1 MVAPATGGHTP
12 NRKVMGKLFLKLW
25 ILMLLTSLGS
35 LKLQQ
40 AVFENYYREDMASSS
55 NERFR
60 RIFSYVEAILQPV
73 PQASWVAH
81 VKELQPQ
88 IGPTKMVGGA
98 ARLTTVSELA
108 GTPGFDAEAIARVR
122 SPNPLIR
129 GVPGGVEA
137 YRTILGTEVVAVV
150 VAPGVKDAPLFG
162 LLTPTQFTWMVES
175 SMYALAVGLWLTLF
189 WGDMKKL
196 VGAAGQVGEGQFDV
210 DVKVR
215 KGTALRPLAD
225 AFNLMKERVAALLG
239 SHRNL
244 TNAISHEFRTP
255 ITRLRFRH
263 QMAMDATDVAEKDK
277 QLRAMDS
284 AIDQLDELSTELLEY
299 ARMDRESP
307 KLDVAPIDTSAWLE
321 ELAAEARELSQ
332 AEGRDINITV
342 QASVE
347 SVDGDYRYLSRA
359 ASNLLRNAVRYA
371 RREVQVQVGRQD
383 GAATLHVDDDGPGIP
398 VAEREHLF
406 EPFARL
412 DKSRDRQSGGFGMGL
427 AIVRQ
432 IARWHGGSAT
442 ISESRLGGARVSLS
456 W

>member
-137 YRTILGTEVVAVV
+137 YRTILGSDVVAVV

-383 GAATLHVDDDGPGIP
+383 GAAALHVDDDGPGIP

>member
-1 MVAPATGGHTP
+1 
-12 NRKVMGKLFLKLW
+12 MGKLFLKLW
-25 ILMLLTSLGS
+25 IMMLLTSLAS

-40 AVFENYYREDMASSS
+40 AVFENYYRDDMASSS

-60 RIFSYVEAILQPV
+60 RIFSYVEEILRPV
-73 PQASWVAH
+73 PQASWAAH
-81 VKELQPQ
+81 VKERQPH
-88 IGPTKMVGGA
+88 IGPTKLVGGV

-108 GTPGFDAEAIARVR
+108 GSPGFDAEAIERVR

-307 KLDVAPIDTSAWLE
+307 KLDVAPIDTAAWLD
-321 ELAAEARELSQ
+321 ELAAEACELSQ

-371 RREVQVQVGRQD
+371 NREVQVQVDRQD
-383 GAATLHVDDDGPGIP
+383 GAAALHVDDDGPGIP
-398 VAEREHLF
+398 AAEREHLF

>member
-1 MVAPATGGHTP
+1 
-12 NRKVMGKLFLKLW
+12 
-25 ILMLLTSLGS
+25 
-35 LKLQQ
+35 
-40 AVFENYYREDMASSS
+40 
-55 NERFR
+55 
-60 RIFSYVEAILQPV
+60 
-73 PQASWVAH
+73 
-81 VKELQPQ
+81 
-88 IGPTKMVGGA
+88 
-98 ARLTTVSELA
+98 
-108 GTPGFDAEAIARVR
+108 
-122 SPNPLIR
+122 
-129 GVPGGVEA
+129 
-137 YRTILGTEVVAVV
+137 VVAVV
-150 VAPGVKDAPLFG
+150 EAPGMSYAPMFG
-162 LLTPTQFTWMVES
+162 LVTTTQFTWFVES

-196 VGAAGQVGEGQFDV
+196 VGAAGRVGEGEFDF

-225 AFNLMKERVAALLG
+225 AFNLMKARVSALLS

-263 QMAMDATDVAEKDK
+263 EMAMDAATVEEKNK

-299 ARMDRESP
+299 ARLDRESP
-307 KLDVAPIDTSAWLE
+307 KLDPGPIDTTAWLE
-321 ELAAEARELSQ
+321 DLAAEARELAE
-332 AEGRDINITV
+332 AEGRQIEIAVYAD
-342 QASVE
+342 VE
-347 SVDGDYRYLSRA
+347 CADGDYRYLSRA

-371 RREVQVQVGRQD
+371 RHQVQIRVDRESGRP
-383 GAATLHVDDDGPGIP
+383 ALHVDDDGPGIP
-398 VAEREHLF
+398 AAEREHLF

-432 IARWHGGSAT
+432 IARWHGGTAT